1 MKTKSHFLP
10 KIMTISVG
18 AFLFLTST
26 AFVDNEKEINTE
38 GLDYY
43 FFLEYTPGS
52 TSDYSKTRYIS
63 SFIYYS
69 GYDDCG
75 NSYDFEPKAKR
86 AFENHIKAN
95 YDESSVRHTQTYSQQ
110 LNSTNKIKSTQQA
123 SEVLDKYLADQKAK
137 GRNVI
142 KTSFSYSCE

>member
-1 MKTKSHFLP
+1 MKTNFMKKVALSAIIVGTIVLSSAFISNSKSEV
-10 KIMTISVG
+10 K
-18 AFLFLTST
+18 TSDDL
-26 AFVDNEKEINTE
+26 A
-38 GLDYY
+38 YY

-75 NSYDFEPKAKR
+75 NDYDFKPKAQR

-95 YDESSVRHTQTYSQQ
+95 YDESYVRHTLTYSQK
-110 LNSTNKIKSTQQA
+110 LNSTDKIKTNQQA
-123 SEVLDKYLADQKAK
+123 REVLNKYLADQKSK
-137 GRNVI
+137 GNQVI
-142 KTSFSYSCE
+142 QTNFTYSCE